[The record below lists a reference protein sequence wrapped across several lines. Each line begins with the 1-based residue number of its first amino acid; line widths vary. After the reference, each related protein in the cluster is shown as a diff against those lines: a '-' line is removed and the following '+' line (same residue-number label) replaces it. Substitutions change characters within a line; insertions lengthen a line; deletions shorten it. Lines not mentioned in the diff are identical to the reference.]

1 MNTANVASIAA
12 TFDNQILST
21 LNTCL
26 IKISDKLKNSF
37 DPDDAKSVSL
47 FRQFCSAINAHIK
60 WTKIIQK
67 SQSNSSEPSKKVS
80 KRSNHKNISLPLPLI
95 KTKTKKATTNGVNQR
110 SSQQYDHLF
119 PPKEQPSGLLYR
131 A

>member
-1 MNTANVASIAA
+1 MNTANVTPNAA
-12 TFDNQILST
+12 PFDNQILST

-26 IKISDKLKNSF
+26 IKISDKLNNSF
-37 DPDDAKSVSL
+37 NPDDAKSVSL

-67 SQSNSSEPSKKVS
+67 SQSNSGEPSKKVS
-80 KRSNHKNISLPLPLI
+80 KRINHKNTSSPLPLI
-95 KTKTKKATTNGVNQR
+95 KKKTEKAKTNRANHASNQE
-110 SSQQYDHLF
+110 YDHLF